1 MQTLAS
7 KGVVF
12 ACAASAGAHAGLAPS
27 HLQSEPRMGVAFV
40 VAVMLLVATG
50 VLTVLRSADVRVAS
64 GAALLFAGLIAA
76 YITSRTT
83 GIPVLQSDSEPLDA
97 VGAATN
103 LVEALGLV
111 SALLLMQP
119 GRHHIGRPVP
129 SEVSR

>member
-40 VAVMLLVATG
+40 VAVLLLLATG
-50 VLTVLRSADVRVAS
+50 LLAALRPADVHVAS
-64 GAALLFAGLIAA
+64 AAALLFVGLIAA
-76 YITSRTT
+76 YIISRTT
-83 GIPVLQSDSEPLDA
+83 GIPVLQSDPESLDA
-97 VGAATN
+97 IGVATN
-103 LVEALGLV
+103 VVEAVGFA
-111 SALLLMQP
+111 SALLLTQP
-119 GRHHIGRPVP
+119 GRLRIGRPIP